1 MLLFALF
8 GVIVLAIIGPSP
20 RGSDYEE
27 TRAKK
32 RVENLKA
39 LREEA
44 DKALT
49 TYGWTDKNKG
59 VARIPIE
66 RAMELTV
73 ADLAKQKPAPA
84 GPIATPE
91 ATEATAS
98 APASPVPASPAPAS
112 LRNPAARSL
121 WHLRPCKPAILG
133 FASGSVIT
141 SRAGFT
147 KPSPKSMTVLDV
159 STSSTL
165 LRSMNPAGIPLK
177 EPSVSAA
184 AGDTGQLERALI
196 DASTRVP
203 VLIFYTSAVAWLILG
218 TLLAGFVSFKL
229 HTPDLL
235 SDISFLTWGRVRPAH
250 MNVMVYGWASMAG
263 MGTAIWLMARLCRTV
278 LRYPLLLVAGA
289 GFWNLGVFLGVGGIL
304 LGDSTGYQW
313 LEFPSYAAI
322 ILFVAYTLVAS
333 WAVLMFRFRRGEQIY
348 ISQWYLLGAFLW
360 FPWLYAA
367 GQLMLFVVP
376 VQGVLQAAVGWW
388 YANNLLFLWFGAIG
402 LGTAYYMI
410 PKVIGRPVYSYH
422 LAAIGFWS
430 YALFSSWTGMQR
442 LVDGP
447 FPAWMVTASI
457 AATILTIIPVATVGL
472 NHHMTMQG
480 YFPLMRYS
488 PTLRFTV
495 FGAMSYT
502 VFSLI
507 GVLISLRSVARYVHF
522 TEASIAYSHLG
533 LYAFFTMV
541 IFGSMYYIVPRLIGR
556 EWRYASLIK
565 LHFWASAYGVGLMTL
580 MLLAG
585 GLTQGTSMENPSLAF
600 SESVESVLPYLRG
613 RSLAGVLLTVS
624 HFIFAYHFGL
634 MLFGLGRKATVP
646 TFLNPVEAEGAEV
659 AH

>member
-1 MLLFALF
+1 M
-8 GVIVLAIIGPSP
+8 
-20 RGSDYEE
+20 
-27 TRAKK
+27 
-32 RVENLKA
+32 
-39 LREEA
+39 
-44 DKALT
+44 
-49 TYGWTDKNKG
+49 
-59 VARIPIE
+59 
-66 RAMELTV
+66 
-73 ADLAKQKPAPA
+73 
-84 GPIATPE
+84 
-91 ATEATAS
+91 
-98 APASPVPASPAPAS
+98 
-112 LRNPAARSL
+112 
-121 WHLRPCKPAILG
+121 
-133 FASGSVIT
+133 
-141 SRAGFT
+141 
-147 KPSPKSMTVLDV
+147 
-159 STSSTL
+159 
-165 LRSMNPAGIPLK
+165 
-177 EPSVSAA
+177 
-184 AGDTGQLERALI
+184 
-196 DASTRVP
+196 
-203 VLIFYTSAVAWLILG
+203 LIFYTSAVGWLILG

-289 GFWNLGVFLGVGGIL
+289 GFWNLGVFLGVCGIL

-348 ISQWYLLGAFLW
+348 ITQWYLLGAFLW
-360 FPWLYAA
+360 FPWLFAA

-457 AATILTIIPVATVGL
+457 AATILTLIPVATVGL

-502 VFSLI
+502 VFSLVGI
-507 GVLISLRSVARYVHF
+507 LISLRSVARYVNF
-522 TEASIAYSHLG
+522 TQASIAYSHLG

-541 IFGSMYYIVPRLIGR
+541 IFGSMY
-556 EWRYASLIK
+556 
-565 LHFWASAYGVGLMTL
+565 LHRAATDWTRVALWVVDQTAFLGVGLRHWADDADASRRR
-580 MLLAG
+580 LL
-585 GLTQGTSMENPSLAF
+585 
-600 SESVESVLPYLRG
+600 
-613 RSLAGVLLTVS
+613 
-624 HFIFAYHFGL
+624 
-634 MLFGLGRKATVP
+634 RKARAWKILHSLSVRASNRCCLTCADAACP
-646 TFLNPVEAEGAEV
+646 AFCSRCRTSSLRITLD
-659 AH
+659 